1 MSYGSSQFPI
11 EKYPTSYVVFDL
23 ETTGLSCESD
33 GILQIGAI
41 RIVDG
46 LEEQSFATY
55 VDTDVPLSPEAQRVN
70 GITRSMVSGS
80 PKTDEAIR
88 RFIDFVGDFPIVGY
102 NSDSFDVPM
111 LQSNARRHGVKLPEW
126 KAFDCM
132 SVAKSMFG
140 YRRKL
145 KDLCHDY
152 GISPGG
158 HDALADA
165 RATWL
170 CLEAMRKNIIATTE
184 RAAVFGTPHDGPL
197 TGCSIV
203 FTGRFQSPSVHDL
216 MMQAHQ
222 LGAALQD
229 RVTLKTTHLVV
240 LDNPGDS
247 KIKKA
252 QEYKSRTNV
261 EIVPYDDYAENMV
274 RGLGRQQP
282 FKVVHQDMLELPT
295 NEAAGSTG
303 GSASHSKGSLG
314 DAAGEST
321 NIWPLV
327 KIVLIV
333 ALVALAIYALVT
345 WWPIIVAILIVLAL
359 LFGKK

>member
-126 KAFDCM
+126 
-132 SVAKSMFG
+132 
-140 YRRKL
+140 R
-145 KDLCHDY
+145 H
-152 GISPGG
+152 P
-158 HDALADA
+158 
-165 RATWL
+165 
-170 CLEAMRKNIIATTE
+170 
-184 RAAVFGTPHDGPL
+184 
-197 TGCSIV
+197 
-203 FTGRFQSPSVHDL
+203 
-216 MMQAHQ
+216 
-222 LGAALQD
+222 
-229 RVTLKTTHLVV
+229 
-240 LDNPGDS
+240 
-247 KIKKA
+247 
-252 QEYKSRTNV
+252 
-261 EIVPYDDYAENMV
+261 
-274 RGLGRQQP
+274 
-282 FKVVHQDMLELPT
+282 
-295 NEAAGSTG
+295 
-303 GSASHSKGSLG
+303 
-314 DAAGEST
+314 
-321 NIWPLV
+321 
-327 KIVLIV
+327 
-333 ALVALAIYALVT
+333 
-345 WWPIIVAILIVLAL
+345 
-359 LFGKK
+359 